1 MKKRVLSILL
11 IMSIITSIFTV
22 SAATADAAV
31 KPATPSVTIVNGG
44 SANGLYVK
52 WNSVGNKASYQVA
65 YRPAGSYGCG
75 QGYSYKTTS
84 NTNITLT
91 GLKSGV
97 SYQVQVRAYA
107 NGVYTL
113 FKVALEDELGEETPY
128 ELIEEM
134 LLDHPD
140 IDDIELAEGCYI
152 LNVVEDKAVKD
163 NRTLKALTTDEVEVM
178 CSRHQDALNN
188 GDSYRADFS
197 NCLIVG
203 FQFINYDISE
213 MNFNGAVL
221 MFCDIWDMGF
231 NKVDFSNSILVQC
244 TMANNEM
251 SECKFRKT
259 SFRDTQLVLSH
270 CSDCDFAG
278 SEFRYS
284 DVSDSEFHHT
294 NLTGTKDICSNMDEA
309 DTSTSFFSDVAWRAH
324 CWMVD

>member
-1 MKKRVLSILL
+1 MLYKLERHKNKNEDKKVTVTAMLFPKQMENTVDALTRYDSLAVYVRELSDVVDRV
-11 IMSIITSIFTV
+11 V
-22 SAATADAAV
+22 ETAVACQYD
-31 KPATPSVTIVNGG
+31 G
-44 SANGLYVK
+44 S
-52 WNSVGNKASYQVA
+52 
-65 YRPAGSYGCG
+65 
-75 QGYSYKTTS
+75 
-84 NTNITLT
+84 
-91 GLKSGV
+91 
-97 SYQVQVRAYA
+97 
-107 NGVYTL
+107 YTL